1 MTFDFSDRIKDLNAN
16 AIREIFKLLA
26 QPDIISFAGGLP
38 ANEGLPLEKVKEISY
53 EVLSSDKALQVL
65 QYGATEGY
73 LPFLQ
78 SGLEY
83 IKRAGIEGQNLDN
96 IVAVSGGQQSI
107 DLMCKAFLNK
117 GDCVLVEEPTY
128 LAVLHILKTYEAKAI
143 GVKSGDDGLDLE
155 DLEEKIIKNKP
166 KMLYLVP
173 TFSNPTGKTI
183 CLEKRK
189 AIAKLCKKYSL
200 VLLEDDPYCEL
211 RYDGERLP
219 SIKSFD
225 DDGYVVYTVS
235 FSKTISPGLRTALT
249 VGHKDII
256 RKLVLGKQATDVHTS
271 SLSQAIV
278 DSYLRKNLMDG
289 YLEKVIPLYKEKKD
303 RMLNKMEELFPKEVT
318 FTKPEGGLFIWVT
331 LPNYMNAKELFTEAV
346 AQKVAFVCGDSFY
359 PNGDV
364 TNTFRL
370 NFSNASL
377 AQIDIG
383 IARLA
388 KVLESKI
395 KEQK

>member
-1 MTFDFSDRIKDLNAN
+1 MTFDFSDRIKNLTGN

-73 LPFLQ
+73 LPFLE

-83 IKRAGIEGQNLDN
+83 IKRAGIVGQNLDN
-96 IVAVSGGQQSI
+96 IVAVSGGQQGI
-107 DLMCKAFLNK
+107 DLMCKALLNK

-128 LAVLHILKTYEAKAI
+128 LAVLHILKTYEANAV
-143 GVKSGDDGLDLE
+143 GVKSGDDGIDLDDLE
-155 DLEEKIIKNKP
+155 AKIIAHKP

-183 CLEKRK
+183 DLTKRK
-189 AIAKLCKKYSL
+189 AIAKLCKKHKL

-211 RYDGERLP
+211 RYEGERVP

-225 DDGYVVYTVS
+225 EDEYVVYTVS
-235 FSKTISPGLRTALT
+235 FSKTISPGLRTALV

-271 SLSQAIV
+271 ALSQAIV
-278 DSYLRKNLMDG
+278 DSYLRKGLMDP
-289 YLEKVIPLYKEKKD
+289 YLKTVIPLYKTKKD
-303 RMLNKMEELFPKEVT
+303 RMLNKMEEFFPQEIT

-331 LPNYMNAKELFTEAV
+331 LPEYINAKDLFTEAV

-359 PNGDV
+359 PNGDT

-370 NFSNASL
+370 NFSNATL
-377 AQIDIG
+377 EQIDCG
-383 IARLA
+383 IERLA
-388 KVLESKI
+388 NVIKSKI